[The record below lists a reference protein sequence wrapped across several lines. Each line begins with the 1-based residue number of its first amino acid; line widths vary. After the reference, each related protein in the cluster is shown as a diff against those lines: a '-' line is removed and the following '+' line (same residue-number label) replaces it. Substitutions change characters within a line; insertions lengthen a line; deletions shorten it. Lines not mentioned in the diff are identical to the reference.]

1 MQPWIS
7 SLLTLPRLL
16 SLLTFNGS
24 HIPEHWLDSCLHT
37 CWLLTMPRLLFHH
50 IADSC
55 FLILPGSSFLTLPRP
70 QFPHTVKTPVSSH
83 CQDSCFLTLPRLL
96 FPHTANTPVSS
107 HCQDPSFLTLPILI
121 FPHITK
127 TPVSLHYQYSCF
139 LTLPRPQF
147 PHTVKTPVSSHY
159 QDPSFL
165 TLPIL
170 LFPHTAN
177 TPVSSHCQYSCFLTP
192 PRLLTLSHCQE
203 SKAHKSLYWCWLFE
217 SPAMY
222 FMWSWW
228 CLIMLCLVV
237 WKQCATLHWQET
249 PLVSNL
255 YMFATNT
262 CKHIHPMSHNHHKGH
277 LSTKVTLFST

>member
-55 FLILPGSSFLTLPRP
+55 FLILPGSCFLRLPRP
-70 QFPHTVKTPVSSH
+70 QFPHTAKTPVSSH

-96 FPHTANTPVSS
+96 FPHITNTHISS
-107 HCQDPSFLTLPILI
+107 HCQDSCFLTLPILI
-121 FPHITK
+121 FPHI
-127 TPVSLHYQYSCF
+127 S
-139 LTLPRPQF
+139 
-147 PHTVKTPVSSHY
+147 
-159 QDPSFL
+159 
-165 TLPIL
+165 
-170 LFPHTAN
+170 N

-222 FMWSWW
+222 FMWSCW